1 MIPIRD
7 STRTRSFP
15 VVNITLILTNIMVFL
30 WMLSL
35 TQAEMVESA
44 YSLGLIPAQFN
55 AALREGRLLTA
66 FTPVLTYQFVHGGWF
81 HLIGNMLYLWV
92 FGDNVEDN
100 LGHIP
105 YLFFYLV
112 VGGIAGITQIYLG
125 PISSTIPIVGASGAV
140 AGILGAYLLICP
152 NARVLTIIPIFFFV
166 TLAEIRA
173 VFFLVFWFI
182 LQIFN
187 GIATIGIDSVTVAW
201 WAHIGGFLAGVILIR
216 LFVTRTVCEEK

>member
-7 STRTRSFP
+7 SARTRTFP
-15 VVNITLILTNIMVFL
+15 IVNTTLILTNIMVFV

-35 TQAEMVESA
+35 TQAEMLESA
-44 YSLGLIPAQFN
+44 YGLGLIPAQFGQ
-55 AALREGRLLTA
+55 ALSEGRLVA
-66 FTPVLTYQFVHGGWF
+66 AVTPLVTYQFLHGGWF

-112 VGGIAGITQIYLG
+112 VGGIAGFAQFSLD
-125 PISSTIPIVGASGAV
+125 SASTIPIVGASGAV
-140 AGILGAYLLICP
+140 AGILGAYLLLCP

-166 TLAEIRA
+166 TLAEFRA
-173 VFFLVFWFI
+173 VFFLIFWFV

-187 GIATIGIDSVTVAW
+187 GIASIGIDSVTVAW
-201 WAHIGGFLAGVILIR
+201 WAHIGGFLAGVILIK
-216 LFVTRTVCEEK
+216 LFVRKSVCEEK

>member
-1 MIPIRD
+1 MIPIKD

-15 VVNITLILTNIMVFL
+15 IVNITLILTNIFVFL

-35 TQAEMVESA
+35 SQTEMVESA
-44 YSLGLIPAQFN
+44 YSLGLIPARFG
-55 AALREGRLLTA
+55 ASLAEGRLLGA
-66 FTPVLTYQFVHGGWF
+66 FAPVITYQFLHGGWF

-100 LGHIP
+100 IGHVP
-105 YLFFYLV
+105 YLIFYLL
-112 VGGIAGITQIYLG
+112 VGGVAGLAQFYFD
-125 PISSTIPIVGASGAV
+125 PASTIPIVGASGAV

-152 NARVLTIIPIFFFV
+152 QARVLTIIPIFFFI

-173 VFFLVFWFI
+173 VFFLLFWFF

-187 GIATIGIDSVTVAW
+187 GLASIGIESVTVAW
-201 WAHIGGFLAGVILIR
+201 WAHIGGFLAGVVLVK
-216 LFVTRTVCEEK
+216 LFVRRAVCEER

>member
-7 STRTRSFP
+7 SARSRSFP
-15 VVNITLILTNIMVFL
+15 IVNTTLILTNILVFL

-35 TQAEMVESA
+35 SQTEMLESA
-44 YSLGLIPAQFN
+44 YSLGLIPVRFAQ
-55 AALREGRLLTA
+55 ALNEGRLLA
-66 FTPVLTYQFVHGGWF
+66 AATPLITYQFLHGGWF

-105 YLFFYLV
+105 YLLFYLV
-112 VGGIAGITQIYLG
+112 VGSIAGFAQFYLD
-125 PISSTIPIVGASGAV
+125 SASTIPIVGASGAV
-140 AGILGAYLLICP
+140 AGILGGYLLLCP

-166 TLAEIRA
+166 TLAEFRA
-173 VFFLVFWFI
+173 VFFLIFWFV

-187 GIATIGIDSVTVAW
+187 GIASIGIESVTVAW
-201 WAHIGGFLAGVILIR
+201 WAHIGGFLAGVILIKV
-216 LFVTRTVCEEK
+216 FVRKSVCQEK